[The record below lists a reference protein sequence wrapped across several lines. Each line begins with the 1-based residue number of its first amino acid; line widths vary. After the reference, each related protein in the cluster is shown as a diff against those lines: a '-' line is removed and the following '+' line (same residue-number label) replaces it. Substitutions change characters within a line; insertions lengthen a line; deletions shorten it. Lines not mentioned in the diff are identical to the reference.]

1 MMDDED
7 LWSDEINAF
16 VDAAFDSGIVSR
28 NPSDAE
34 EHVAYRYAI
43 KLAIDES
50 RKHGYDHGYYD
61 GCTRSV
67 MQSED
72 CPKCDKFGDD
82 CGEHSP
88 SWEEL
93 AAYWKAEAERLRSIQ
108 EQSK

>member
-1 MMDDED
+1 MTNDED

-16 VDAAFDSGIVSR
+16 VDAAFESGIVSR

-61 GCTRSV
+61 GCT
-67 MQSED
+67 
-72 CPKCDKFGDD
+72 
-82 CGEHSP
+82 
-88 SWEEL
+88 
-93 AAYWKAEAERLRSIQ
+93 AAL

>member
-1 MMDDED
+1 MNDDEG

-16 VDAAFDSGIVSR
+16 VDAAFESGIVSR

-34 EHVAYRYAI
+34 QHTAYRYAI

-61 GCTRSV
+61 GYT
-67 MQSED
+67 
-72 CPKCDKFGDD
+72 
-82 CGEHSP
+82 
-88 SWEEL
+88 
-93 AAYWKAEAERLRSIQ
+93 AAL